1 MSRPEPGYNLK
12 AVIRETGLSPEVL
25 RAWERRYG
33 LPNPERSPGGH
44 RLYSQRDIALLK
56 WLVARQTEGLS
67 ISRAV
72 GLWKSLE
79 AGGQDPLKTEPGLWT
94 EEMGGPAL
102 DEQRRRWV
110 NACLNF
116 DELGANTALT
126 QALATASPETACLE
140 VLQKGLHEIGE
151 MWYTGKASVQQE
163 HFASTLAMRRLHA
176 LLAAAPLPNRHGR
189 ILAACPPG
197 EEHEFGLLLSTFLL
211 RWRGWGV
218 IYLGANVPLER
229 LEEAVRSTSPM
240 LVLSLAQTL
249 PAAASLRDMAALF
262 TEAKIPL
269 AYGGLIFNLVPELRN
284 HIPGHFLGDD
294 FSGLATRVEQ
304 AARRPESPAILLQAD
319 QKHLA
324 ALELFR
330 VHQPLIVARVN
341 TRLESGG
348 IDPGQLTT
356 ANQSLGQHI
365 VAALSLGDIC
375 LIRHSVS
382 WVEQMLENLGLPPE
396 MLPGYIEAYKD
407 AVQEN
412 LGEGGQLIVA
422 CLESYLDEDAT
433 S

>member
-229 LEEAVRSTSPM
+229 LVEAVRSISPM

-262 TEAKIPL
+262 AEVKLPL
-269 AYGGLIFNLVPELRN
+269 AYGGLVFNLIPELRER
-284 HIPGHFLGDD
+284 IPGHYLGDD
-294 FSGLATRVEQ
+294 FSGLVTRVEQ
-304 AARRPESPAILLQAD
+304 AARLPEKPEIALQAD

-330 VHQPLIVARVN
+330 DCRPLVVSRLN
-341 TRLESGG
+341 TWLETSGA
-348 IDPGQLTT
+348 DPDHFTIASQTLDE
-356 ANQSLGQHI
+356 HI
-365 VAALSLGDIC
+365 TAALSLGDIC

-382 WVEQMLENLGLPPE
+382 WVERLLENLGLPPDL
-396 MLPGYIEAYKD
+396 LPGYIEACIN
-407 AVQEN
+407 ALREN
-412 LGEGGQLIVA
+412 LGEGGQMIVA
-422 CLESYLDEDAT
+422 CLESCLDEDAT